1 MDFDFTDDQ
10 EQLRDATRKW
20 VDKGYDFDRRRAI
33 TKAGGFSREAYGE
46 LAALGLTSLY
56 IPEADGGLGMG
67 PTEGMV
73 VMEELGRGIVLE
85 PLVQT
90 LMASAVLAGYAPNA
104 VKAAWLPNVADG
116 TALVVLAWQE
126 RGARYKF
133 EKCAAI
139 CTSKVAQGQQEWALD
154 ATKSIVS
161 AGDHA
166 DAFLVPAMVD
176 GAIALFLVE
185 RQAAGVTS
193 RGYLT
198 QDGGRAAEVTFSHAP
213 AMLVTLDGLTAL
225 THAIDIGIAATCAE
239 AVGVMDKTLALT
251 VEYMNTR
258 KQFGVVISSFQALR
272 HRVADMKMQ
281 LELARSMSFYA
292 TLKLNAPAAERS
304 AAMARTKY
312 QLGISMRFVGQQAVQ
327 LHGGIGVTDDY
338 IMSHYFKK
346 LTQLEMTFGDSLHHL
361 GEVSS
366 RMQDTAGV
374 FA

>member
-20 VDKGYDFDRRRAI
+20 VEKGYGFDRRRAI
-33 TKAGGFSREAYGE
+33 TKEGGFSREAYAE
-46 LAALGLTSLY
+46 LAGLGLTSLY
-56 IPEADGGLGMG
+56 IPESDGGLGMG
-67 PTEGMV
+67 PSEAMV
-73 VMEELGRGIVLE
+73 VMEELGRGMVLE

-90 LMASAVLAGYAPNA
+90 LATSAVLAGYAPDL
-104 VKAAWLPNVADG
+104 VKAAWLPKIADG
-116 TALVVLAWQE
+116 RALVVLAWQE
-126 RGARYKF
+126 RSARYKF
-133 EKCAAI
+133 EKCEAKAALQQ
-139 CTSKVAQGQQEWALD
+139 QGWVLD
-154 ATKSIVS
+154 ATKSIVN

-176 GAIALFLVE
+176 GTMALFLVE
-185 RQAAGVTS
+185 RQAAGLKS
-193 RGYLT
+193 RGYVT
-198 QDGGRAAEVTFSHAP
+198 QDGGRAAEVSFNNAP
-213 AMLVTLDGLTAL
+213 ATLVTLNGLGAL
-225 THAIDIGIAATCAE
+225 AHAIDIGIAATCAE

-258 KQFGVVISSFQALR
+258 KQFGVLISTFQALR

-304 AAMARTKY
+304 VAMARAKY
-312 QLGISMRFVGQQAVQ
+312 QLGVSMRFVGQQAVQ

-338 IMSHYFKK
+338 ILSHYFKK
-346 LTQLEMTFGDSLHHL
+346 LTQLEMTFGDTSHHL

>member
-33 TKAGGFSREAYGE
+33 TKAGGFSREAYAE
-46 LAALGLTSLY
+46 LAGLGLTSLY

-73 VMEELGRGIVLE
+73 VMEELGRGMVLE

-90 LMASAVLAGYAPNA
+90 LIASAVLAGYAPDV
-104 VKAAWLPNVADG
+104 VKAVWLPNMADG
-116 TALVVLAWQE
+116 SALVVLAWQE
-126 RGARYKF
+126 RAARYKF
-133 EKCAAI
+133 EKCEAKA
-139 CTSKVAQGQQEWALD
+139 TLGQQAWALS

-176 GAIALFLVE
+176 DVMALFLVE
-185 RQAAGVTS
+185 RQAAGVS
-193 RGYLT
+193 SSGYVM
-198 QDGGRAAEVTFSHAP
+198 QDGGRAAEVTFKDAP
-213 AMLVTLDGLTAL
+213 ATLVTLDGLGAL
-225 THAIDIGIAATCAE
+225 AYAIDIGIAATCAE

-292 TLKLNAPAAERS
+292 TMKLNAPAAERS
-304 AAMARTKY
+304 AAMARAKY
-312 QLGISMRFVGQQAVQ
+312 QLGTSMRFVGQQSVQ

-338 IMSHYFKK
+338 ILSHYFKK
-346 LTQLEMTFGDSLHHL
+346 LTQLEMTFGDALHHL

-366 RMQDTAGV
+366 HMQDTAGV